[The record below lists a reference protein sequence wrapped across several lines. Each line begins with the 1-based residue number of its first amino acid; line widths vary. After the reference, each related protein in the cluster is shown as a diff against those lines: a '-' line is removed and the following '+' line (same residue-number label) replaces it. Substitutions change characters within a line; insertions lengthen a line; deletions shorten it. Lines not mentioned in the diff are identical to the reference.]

1 MLRCESRDHLT
12 ANTRSLVAALVGSAV
27 AVTIIAVSA
36 TTIVD
41 HRTTRVHAERELD
54 QRTLLVAEH
63 VRAVIQTDV
72 MLLGRV
78 ADHFAGRP
86 LPAPEAAGADRE
98 TLRAML
104 RDADGIDSLWVY
116 DERGDAVLSTA
127 EERLGRFSVADREY
141 FQAARAG
148 ERLFLS
154 PLIWGRVTGGFFFV
168 VARRLE
174 DPSGVFR
181 GIVVAGVPA
190 GRFADFYRR
199 IAGDENASF
208 AVRKLNGDVVVRAP
222 LPTAEPAKGWPTESY
237 IQERLTEEAGVYER
251 SSTID
256 GVARLYAFR
265 RLDPEGLVVIA
276 GRPLDALFAPWW
288 SRTLLVWA
296 VGGGGVALSL
306 ALSVLVLRRARREAA
321 ALRDALRAVRESEE
335 RFDMAVAATADGIWD
350 WDLRTNK
357 VRRTARMKALY
368 GFADHE
374 MGDDSREFW
383 DLLHPADAP
392 DLRAAVQAHLERR
405 SEQVEAEC
413 RVRHKDG
420 SWRWLFVR
428 GRAQFDADGE
438 PLRMVGMMTDVT
450 ERRERELLVQAAHR
464 TAEAEKERARH
475 AANHDP
481 LTGLPNRAYL
491 TERLTALTGAAAPD
505 GVRQAVMLLD
515 LDDFKAVNDTLGHPA
530 GDELLRIVAGRL
542 RSCLRDGDFV
552 ARLGGDEF
560 AVLVPSACGTACG
573 TLALAERIVATVG
586 QSAVVAGRAVR
597 IGCSAGVSVWT
608 AAELEPEEAIRLAD
622 VALYEAKRTGKNRVV
637 FQGCGDGPSSG
648 RCNGMA

>member
-1 MLRCESRDHLT
+1 MFGRESQDPLT
-12 ANTRSLVAALVGSAV
+12 ANIRSLVAALVGSAV

-168 VARRLE
+168 VSRRLE
-174 DPSGVFR
+174 DPSGTFR

-190 GRFADFYRR
+190 DRFADFYRR
-199 IAGDENASF
+199 IAGDENASV
-208 AVRKLNGDVVVRAP
+208 AIRKLNGDVVVRAP
-222 LPTAEPAKGWPTESY
+222 LPAAEPPKGWPEGSY
-237 IQERLTEEAGVYER
+237 VHERLTEEAGVYEHV
-251 SSTID
+251 SPID

-306 ALSVLVLRRARREAA
+306 ALSVLVLRAARREAD

-357 VRRTARMKALY
+357 VRRTTRMKALY
-368 GFADHE
+368 GLADHE

-428 GRAQFDADGE
+428 GRAQFGADGE

-464 TAEAEKERARH
+464 AAEAEKDRARY

-491 TERLTALTGAAAPD
+491 TERLTALTGAAAD
-505 GVRQAVMLLD
+505 GARQAVMLLD

-586 QSAVVAGRAVR
+586 QSAVIAGRPVR
-597 IGCSAGVSVWT
+597 VGCSAGVSVW
-608 AAELEPEEAIRLAD
+608 AAAALEPEEAIRQAD

-637 FQGCGDGPSSG
+637 LQGCGDASHPACGSG
-648 RCNGMA
+648 AA

>member
-1 MLRCESRDHLT
+1 MT
-12 ANTRSLVAALVGSAV
+12 ANTRTLIAALVGSAI
-27 AVTIIAVSA
+27 AVTIIAVGA

-63 VRAVIQTDV
+63 VRAVIRTDV

-86 LPAPEAAGADRE
+86 LPVLQEADADRE
-98 TLRAML
+98 ALRAML
-104 RDADGIDSLWVY
+104 KEADGVDSIWVY
-116 DERGDAVLSTA
+116 DEHGDAVLSTV
-127 EERLGRFSVADREY
+127 EETLGRFNVADREY
-141 FQAARAG
+141 FQATRAG
-148 ERLFLS
+148 ERLFVS
-154 PLIWGRVTGGFFFV
+154 PLIWGRVTGGFVVV

-174 DPSGVFR
+174 DPSGAFR
-181 GIVVAGVPA
+181 GVAMVGVPA
-190 GRFADFYRR
+190 DRFADFYRR
-199 IAGDENASF
+199 TDGDEKASV

-222 LPTAEPAKGWPTESY
+222 LPAAEPPKGWPKDSY
-237 IQERLTEEAGVYER
+237 VRERLTEGAGVYER
-251 SSTID
+251 TSVID
-256 GVARLYAFR
+256 GVARLYAYR
-265 RLDPEGLVVIA
+265 RLEPEGLVVIA

-288 SRTLLVWA
+288 SRTLLVWGL
-296 VGGGGVALSL
+296 GGGGVALSL
-306 ALSVLVLRRARREAA
+306 VLSVFVLRSARREAD
-321 ALRDALRAVRESEE
+321 ALLGALRAVRESEE

-368 GFADHE
+368 GLADHE

-383 DLLHPADAP
+383 DLLHPDDGP
-392 DLRAAVQAHLERR
+392 DLRAAVQAHLEWR
-405 SEQVEAEC
+405 SEQVETEC
-413 RVRHKDG
+413 RVLHKDG

-428 GRAQFDADGE
+428 GRAQFGADGE

-464 TAEAEKERARH
+464 AAEEEKERARYD
-475 AANHDP
+475 ANHDP

-491 TERLTALTGAAAPD
+491 TGRLTALAETTAPV

-530 GDELLRIVAGRL
+530 GDDLLRIVAGRL

-586 QSAVVAGRAVR
+586 QGAVIGGRPVR
-597 IGCSAGVSVWT
+597 VGCSVGVSVWT

-637 FQGCGDGPSSG
+637 LQGCGDDPYPG
-648 RCNGMA
+648 RCNGTA

>member
-1 MLRCESRDHLT
+1 MT
-12 ANTRSLVAALVGSAV
+12 ANIRSLVAALVVSAV
-27 AVTIIAVSA
+27 AVTIIAASA

-54 QRTLLVAEH
+54 QRILLVAEH

-86 LPAPEAAGADRE
+86 LPAFLEADADRKA
-98 TLRAML
+98 LRAML
-104 RDADGIDSLWVY
+104 KEAGGVDSIWVY
-116 DERGDAVLSTA
+116 DEYGDAVLSTT
-127 EERLGRFSVADREY
+127 EERHGRFNVADREY
-141 FQAARAG
+141 FQATRAG
-148 ERLFLS
+148 ERLFVS
-154 PLIWGRVTGGFFFV
+154 PLIWGRVTGGFFIV

-174 DPSGVFR
+174 DSSGAFR
-181 GIVVAGVPA
+181 GVAMVGVPA
-190 GRFADFYRR
+190 DRFPDFYRR
-199 IAGDENASF
+199 IAGDEKASL
-208 AVRKLNGDVVVRAP
+208 AVRKLNGDVVVRTP
-222 LPTAEPAKGWPTESY
+222 LPIAEPPKGWPKDSY
-237 IQERLTEEAGVYER
+237 VRERLTEEAGVYER
-251 SSTID
+251 TSVID
-256 GVARLYAFR
+256 GIGRLYAFR

-288 SRTLLVWA
+288 SRTLLVWGL
-296 VGGGGVALSL
+296 GGGGVALSL
-306 ALSVLVLRRARREAA
+306 ALSVLVLRAARREAD

-350 WDLRTNK
+350 WDLRTNR

-368 GFADHE
+368 GLADHE
-374 MGDDSREFW
+374 MGDDSQEFW
-383 DLLHPADAP
+383 DLLHPDDGP
-392 DLRAAVQAHLERR
+392 VLRAAVQAHLERR

-428 GRAQFDADGE
+428 GRAQFGADGE

-464 TAEAEKERARH
+464 AAEAEKERARH

-491 TERLTALTGAAAPD
+491 TERLTALTGAAVPD
-505 GVRQAVMLLD
+505 GARQAVMLLD

-530 GDELLRIVAGRL
+530 GDELLRIVADRL

-560 AVLVPSACGTACG
+560 AVVVPAACGTACG

-586 QSAVVAGRAVR
+586 QGAVIAGRPVR
-597 IGCSAGVSVWT
+597 VGCSAGVSVW
-608 AAELEPEEAIRLAD
+608 AAAALEPEEAIRQAD

-637 FQGCGDGPSSG
+637 LQGCGDASHPACGSG
-648 RCNGMA
+648 AA